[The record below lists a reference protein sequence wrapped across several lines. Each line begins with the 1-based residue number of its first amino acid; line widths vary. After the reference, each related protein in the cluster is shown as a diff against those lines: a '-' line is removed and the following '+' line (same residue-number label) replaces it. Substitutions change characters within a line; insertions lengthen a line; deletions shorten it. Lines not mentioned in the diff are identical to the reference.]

1 MFLVVRVAVAAA
13 SVPTQLVLVAYVLLR
28 VFILRI
34 LRKARP
40 VSCARVHAD
49 FSITAV
55 RHGICTVG
63 ILRIPIWQLPYR
75 SELSTTSLLGY
86 HAYPQC
92 FAGSSTPFPAGLIG

>member
-1 MFLVVRVAVAAA
+1 MFLVVRAAVAAA
-13 SVPTQLVLVAYVLLR
+13 SVPTQLVLVLYVLLR
-28 VFILRI
+28 VAILRI

-63 ILRIPIWQLPYR
+63 ILRTPIWQLDV
-75 SELSTTSLLGY
+75 
-86 HAYPQC
+86 
-92 FAGSSTPFPAGLIG
+92 